1 LKKSKVQF
9 IKFAVSGLLL
19 GLTTMGIATQAQ
31 AAKVSPESKV
41 KTTVKVNEMMRVK
54 TSSTTATSKITA
66 AFWNYPYGSNKAA
79 KKTHWVKNYANK
91 TLIATKQATLK
102 NGLKYYYVKVASKP
116 SVQGWVYTKWLRQ
129 MSMVSLGDSITKGWT
144 GVDYATTPYPKQ
156 VGETL
161 GMTSTNL
168 GENNGKVVGSS
179 SLDLTYNIDNHNF
192 DKDDVATISY
202 GVNDYFHDLSLMSV
216 QSTLDQELTELQA
229 QYPNLQ
235 IFGLL
240 PLNCYVADATTGEY
254 VSAATTMYK
263 DHAYTLNDLRDME
276 AEVYKAHNIK
286 VLDWRD
292 YEGTIIPTD
301 DARMTV
307 FGDQRL
313 HPTQATYTEM
323 SGYISD
329 FLQNNIK

>member
-1 LKKSKVQF
+1 
-9 IKFAVSGLLL
+9 
-19 GLTTMGIATQAQ
+19 
-31 AAKVSPESKV
+31 
-41 KTTVKVNEMMRVK
+41 
-54 TSSTTATSKITA
+54 
-66 AFWNYPYGSNKAA
+66 
-79 KKTHWVKNYANK
+79 
-91 TLIATKQATLK
+91 
-102 NGLKYYYVKVASKP
+102 
-116 SVQGWVYTKWLRQ
+116 